1 VVVVGIQ
8 MVVEMESNQKRITR
22 RLLICPTS
30 DPVDSIL
37 QGRKRALQV
46 MSHFSEQD
54 KESFRTT

>member
-1 VVVVGIQ
+1 